1 MASSDEKNQSIV
13 SLESQNQQ
21 TTEPPP
27 YTIFNRFERV
37 FYAWVS
43 SVAAF
48 ASPVSTSIYYP
59 ALTILATD
67 LDTSLQ
73 NINLS
78 ITTYMVRTSVQ
89 VSTSTMLIKVFD

>member
-1 MASSDEKNQSIV
+1 MTSPDEKHQDIV
-13 SLESQNQQ
+13 SLEESQQVA
-21 TTEPPP
+21 EPPP
-27 YTIFNRFERV
+27 YTIFNRFERI

-59 ALTILATD
+59 ALTILASD

-78 ITTYMVRTSVQ
+78 ITTYMVTL
-89 VSTSTMLIKVFD
+89 STSSLKSR